1 MTAISQALNDIQ
13 KYLEIDDAKDVKVTY
28 DVTDE
33 DYKEVRL
40 TFKSKESG
48 FQVVVTK
55 ISVRK

>member
-13 KYLEIDDAKDVKVTY
+13 KYLKIDDVKGVKVTY
-28 DVTDE
+28 DVTNE

-40 TFKSKESG
+40 TFADNEAG
-48 FQVVVTK
+48 YQAVITK

>member
-13 KYLEIDDAKDVKVTY
+13 KYLEIDGIRNIKVNY

-33 DYKEVRL
+33 NYKEVRL
-40 TFKSKESG
+40 TFDSNEAG
-48 FQVVVTK
+48 YQVVVTK

>member
-13 KYLEIDDAKDVKVTY
+13 KYLEIDSVKGVKVTY
-28 DVTDE
+28 DVTKE

-40 TFKSKESG
+40 TFADNEAG
-48 FQVVVTK
+48 YQVVITK

>member
-13 KYLEIDDAKDVKVTY
+13 KYLEIDDAKDVRVTY

-33 DYKEVRL
+33 NYKEVRL
-40 TFKSKESG
+40 TFKSNGAG
-48 FQVVVTK
+48 FQVVATK

>member
-13 KYLEIDDAKDVKVTY
+13 KYLEIDDAKDVRVNY

-33 DYKEVRL
+33 NYKEVRL
-40 TFKSKESG
+40 TFKSNGAG
-48 FQVVVTK
+48 FQVVATK

>member
-13 KYLEIDDAKDVKVTY
+13 KYLEIDGIRKIKVNY

-33 DYKEVRL
+33 NYKEVRL
-40 TFKSKESG
+40 TFDSNEAG
-48 FQVVVTK
+48 YQVVVTK

>member
-13 KYLEIDDAKDVKVTY
+13 KYLEIDEARDVKVTY

-40 TFKSKESG
+40 TFKSKEAG